1 MNAEELIKLRARLK
15 WSQAEAA
22 RKLGCSARSI
32 VNWESGARQIPRS
45 IALAAAAV
53 LMNLPAY
60 GKNSERLR

>member
-1 MNAEELIKLRARLK
+1 MTASDLIKLRARLK

-32 VNWESGARQIPRS
+32 VNWESGVSKIPKN

-53 LMNLPAY
+53 VMNLPPY
-60 GKNSERLR
+60 GKKS